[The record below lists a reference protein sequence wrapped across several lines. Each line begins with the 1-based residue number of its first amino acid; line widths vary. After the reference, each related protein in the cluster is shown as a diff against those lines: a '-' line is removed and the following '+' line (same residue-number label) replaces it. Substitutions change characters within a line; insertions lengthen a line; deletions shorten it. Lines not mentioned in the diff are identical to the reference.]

1 MILETL
7 AEAAKARVQIKKK
20 SIPEKTLKRSALSMP
35 KKSFEFEH
43 ALKGDDIAF
52 ICEVKKASPSKGL
65 IAKKFPY
72 LGIAKSYEKAGA
84 AAISVLTEPDY
95 FMGSDSYLREIAEMV
110 SIPVLRKDF
119 TVDEYMIYEAR
130 LLGASCVLL
139 ITSLLDTQTLRYYIG
154 ICDSLGMSALVET
167 HDESEVESALSAG
180 ARLLGVNN
188 RNLRDF
194 SVDINNCIRLRSMVP
209 DNVIFVAESGIKDSN
224 DIQMLRE
231 NGVDAVLIGET
242 LMRAP
247 DKTEMLREL
256 RGEI

>member
-1 MILETL
+1 
-7 AEAAKARVQIKKK
+7 
-20 SIPEKTLKRSALSMP
+20 MP

-231 NGVDAVLIGET
+231 NGVYERMEALGV
-242 LMRAP
+242 
-247 DKTEMLREL
+247 RE
-256 RGEI
+256 GDTISICGMTFEYKS